1 MEAHFKCQ
9 SVNGPEIT
17 DGNVLTEESGDRCEA
32 AMWVVAEQAI
42 AADAV
47 ERSWCL
53 LNPRRLLLRRPCVPA
68 SPTGSPLPSDL
79 RIDFLAPHP
88 LSSPPFPRLSQR
100 SEYLHY
106 SL

>member
-17 DGNVLTEESGDRCEA
+17 GGNVLTEESGDRYEV

-47 ERSWCL
+47 ERS
-53 LNPRRLLLRRPCVPA
+53 
-68 SPTGSPLPSDL
+68 
-79 RIDFLAPHP
+79 
-88 LSSPPFPRLSQR
+88 
-100 SEYLHY
+100 
-106 SL
+106 